1 MTANSPPGA
10 TDGLAGWVAE
20 CLKHPDPETATAL
33 AATLGALL
41 AFAEGNGDT
50 FPRVALLPV
59 GDIPVPADSCCSA
72 SYTAGALAAVREL
85 LAGYD
90 DARRVAAE
98 TRQRT
103 EGPVPLAAQV
113 IDALARQGPL
123 HRADLARALDAA
135 PTTIGRTLQRLAAG
149 GLVQQLAPTA
159 SAHDPRRR
167 RYSLTSAGTA
177 TVR

>member
-1 MTANSPPGA
+1 M
-10 TDGLAGWVAE
+10 TDGPPDASDSLARWVAE
-20 CLKHPDPETATAL
+20 RLEQLDPESATAL

-41 AFAEGNGDT
+41 ASADDTADT

-59 GDIPVPADSCCSA
+59 GDIPVPSDSCCSA
-72 SYTAGALAAVREL
+72 SYTAGALAAIREL

-98 TRQRT
+98 TRRRAQ
-103 EGPVPLAAQV
+103 GPLPLAAQV
-113 IDALARQGPL
+113 IDALARQGPQR
-123 HRADLARALDAA
+123 RADLARALDAA
-135 PTTIGRTLQRLAAG
+135 PTTIGRTLQRLVAG
-149 GLVQQLAPTA
+149 GLVQTLASLTDE
-159 SAHDPRRR
+159 HDVKVR